1 MTLHQLL
8 DLGENILDK
17 FKKCFPFNHLEVLLV
32 DALPGVVE
40 GKGDTHPAVEEDELE
55 EEKDGEDR
63 VLELAWV
70 LVKYE
75 KQEKIDPLATHRL
88 CGSTPAPQRGQ
99 RQSMHRQQKS
109 QPANGIKIRLGL
121 THNSV
126 LVIFAFWSH

>member
-17 FKKCFPFNHLEVLLV
+17 FKKFSFNHLEVLLV

-70 LVKYE
+70 WVKYE
-75 KQEKIDPLATHRL
+75 TREKL
-88 CGSTPAPQRGQ
+88 
-99 RQSMHRQQKS
+99 
-109 QPANGIKIRLGL
+109 IRWQL
-121 THNSV
+121 TVFVVQLLLPNEGKGKVCTDSKNHNLPMESR
-126 LVIFAFWSH
+126 